1 MSLKPHL
8 RFICIN
14 LFIVL
19 SSTVYAADT
28 VKENKALNSIAQ
40 AQQFISE
47 HKGRFN
53 GKSINYTATAGETY
67 LRDKHGKETASI
79 FTFAYTKKN
88 NNKDKNRPVTFIW
101 NGGPG
106 SASTWLH
113 MGAFGPKRCTISWRG
128 SISDIGYRRVYTR
141 CFRFSVY

>member
-28 VKENKALNSIAQ
+28 VKENKALNAIAQ

-88 NNKDKNRPVTFIW
+88 NNKKLDRLPLYGMADQVRLLHGCIW
-101 NGGPG
+101 AHLDP
-106 SASTWLH
+106 SE
-113 MGAFGPKRCTISWRG
+113 
-128 SISDIGYRRVYTR
+128 
-141 CFRFSVY
+141 